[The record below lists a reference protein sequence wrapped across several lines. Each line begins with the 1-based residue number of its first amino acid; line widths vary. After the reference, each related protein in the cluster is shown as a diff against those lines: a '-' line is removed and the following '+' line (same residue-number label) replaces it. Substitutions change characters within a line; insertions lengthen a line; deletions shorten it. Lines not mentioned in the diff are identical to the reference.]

1 MHFALSDSWIDALRT
16 ALSVAAFAGFAWALL
31 SARRQ
36 SCEANAQ
43 LAARLDTALG
53 EIRKLSGQLI
63 VLGGSIEALGTRV
76 TQAQALAQAQ
86 AQATAKVQAPAQRQ
100 APAPASGSNTR
111 GYETAIRMARSGAS
125 VEEIVASCGTTR
137 AEAKLLR
144 RLHECG
150 DPRRAE
156 AGSQKIA

>member
-1 MHFALSDSWIDALRT
+1 MHFAMDSWIYALR
-16 ALSVAAFAGFAWALL
+16 AVLLLAAFAGFAWALL

-36 SCEANAQ
+36 AAEANAL
-43 LAARLDTALG
+43 LAARLDASLI
-53 EIRKLSGQLI
+53 EIRRLSGQLI
-63 VLGGSIEALGTRV
+63 VLGGSIESLGTRV
-76 TQAQALAQAQ
+76 VQAQ
-86 AQATAKVQAPAQRQ
+86 AQAEAQAKVQAPAPR
-100 APAPASGSNTR
+100 PAPAAAANTR

-150 DPRRAE
+150 EPRRADTE
-156 AGSQKIA
+156 TQKIA

>member
-1 MHFALSDSWIDALRT
+1 MHFELLDWIYEARALL
-16 ALSVAAFAGFAWALL
+16 LLGAFAGFAWALV

-36 SCEANAQ
+36 TAQNNAQ
-43 LAARLDTALG
+43 LSARLDTALG
-53 EIRKLSGQLI
+53 EIRKLSGQ
-63 VLGGSIEALGTRV
+63 VTELGGTIETLGTR
-76 TQAQALAQAQ
+76 LAQAD
-86 AQATAKVQAPAQRQ
+86 AQRPVPAQAPA
-100 APAPASGSNTR
+100 AASVNTR

-150 DPRRAE
+150 DPRRADAE
-156 AGSQKIA
+156 TMKIA

>member
-1 MHFALSDSWIDALRT
+1 MHIELSDWIYGLRALLLVT
-16 ALSVAAFAGFAWALL
+16 AFAGFAWALL

-36 SCEANAQ
+36 SHQANTQ
-43 LAARLDTALG
+43 VSARLETALG
-53 EIRKLSGQLI
+53 EIRRLSGQVI
-63 VLGGSIEALGTRV
+63 ALGVAVESLGTKIS
-76 TQAQALAQAQ
+76 LAC
-86 AQATAKVQAPAQRQ
+86 VQPA
-100 APAPASGSNTR
+100 APAPAPRAAPSAGANTR

-150 DPRRAE
+150 EPRRADTE
-156 AGSQKIA
+156 NVKFG

>member
-1 MHFALSDSWIDALRT
+1 MHYELSDWIDGLRAL
-16 ALSVAAFAGFAWALL
+16 LLLAAFAGFAWALV

-36 SCEANAQ
+36 AAQGNAQ
-43 LAARLDTALG
+43 LAARLETALG
-53 EIRKLSGQLI
+53 EIHKLSGQ
-63 VLGGSIEALGTRV
+63 VAALGGTIESLGMRLH
-76 TQAQALAQAQ
+76 QAE
-86 AQATAKVQAPAQRQ
+86 VQRPVS
-100 APAPASGSNTR
+100 APAPAAASVNTR

-150 DPRRAE
+150 DPRRADAE
-156 AGSQKIA
+156 TMKIA

>member
-1 MHFALSDSWIDALRT
+1 MQFDLDSSIYGLRT
-16 ALSVAAFAGFAWALL
+16 LLLLGAFVGFGWAMLS
-31 SARRQ
+31 SRRQ
-36 SCEANAQ
+36 SAEAHAQ
-43 LAARLDTALG
+43 MAARLETALG

-63 VLGGSIEALGTRV
+63 VLGGSVDSMGSRV
-76 TQAQALAQAQ
+76 AQAQ
-86 AQATAKVQAPAQRQ
+86 AQAEAQAQAQAQAAASKVTA
-100 APAPASGSNTR
+100 ASSAGNQNTR

-125 VEEIVASCGTTR
+125 VEEIVANCGTTR

-156 AGSQKIA
+156 QKSVNFR

>member
-1 MHFALSDSWIDALRT
+1 MDFELLDSIYSLRALL
-16 ALSVAAFAGFAWALL
+16 LLGAFAGFAWALV

-36 SCEANAQ
+36 AAQ
-43 LAARLDTALG
+43 GHAELSARLQTALG
-53 EIRKLSGQLI
+53 EIRNLSTQ
-63 VLGGSIEALGTRV
+63 VASLGGTLES
-76 TQAQALAQAQ
+76 LASL
-86 AQATAKVQAPAQRQ
+86 VQQSGAQRP
-100 APAPASGSNTR
+100 APAPAPAAASVNTR

-150 DPRRAE
+150 DPRKADAE
-156 AGSQKIA
+156 TMKIA

>member
-1 MHFALSDSWIDALRT
+1 MHFELLDWIYGARALL
-16 ALSVAAFAGFAWALL
+16 LLVAFTGFAWALV
-31 SARRQ
+31 STRRQ
-36 SCEANAQ
+36 SAENNAQ

-53 EIRKLSGQLI
+53 EIRKLSGQVI
-63 VLGGSIEALGTRV
+63 ALGATLEALGTRLD
-76 TQAQALAQAQ
+76 QAS
-86 AQATAKVQAPAQRQ
+86 AQRPAV
-100 APAPASGSNTR
+100 APTPPAASQNTR

-125 VEEIVASCGTTR
+125 VDEIVASCGTTR

-156 AGSQKIA
+156 AETIKIA

>member
-1 MHFALSDSWIDALRT
+1 MQFVSDWGIHGLRALL
-16 ALSVAAFAGFAWALL
+16 LLAAFVGFAWALL

-36 SCEANAQ
+36 AEQATAQ
-43 LAARLDTALG
+43 VSARLDLALG

-63 VLGGSIEALGTRV
+63 VLGGSIESLGTRL
-76 TQAQALAQAQ
+76 TQAQAQ
-86 AQATAKVQAPAQRQ
+86 AQAAQIQTPAPRPAPPAQN
-100 APAPASGSNTR
+100 SNTR

-125 VEEIVASCGTTR
+125 VDEIVASCGTTR

-150 DPRRAE
+150 EPRKADTEGR
-156 AGSQKIA
+156 KIA